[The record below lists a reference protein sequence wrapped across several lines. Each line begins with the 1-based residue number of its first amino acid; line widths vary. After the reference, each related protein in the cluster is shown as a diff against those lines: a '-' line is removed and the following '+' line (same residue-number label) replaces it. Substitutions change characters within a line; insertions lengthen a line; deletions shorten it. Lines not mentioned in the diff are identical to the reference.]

1 MGNSDFNRAFSAAVR
16 SIATRKTSVCR
27 PSRPQTDESRKN
39 ARINSALRA
48 KLRSTD
54 ILEEMGQLAEA
65 DKAAEAAKAME
76 KYGLDTELA
85 DQVSQKIIAARG
97 DDV

>member
-1 MGNSDFNRAFSAAVR
+1 MNSDFNRAFSSAVR
-16 SIATRKTSVCR
+16 SIANRRTSVCTT
-27 PSRPQTDESRKN
+27 SRPQTDDSRKN
-39 ARINSALRA
+39 APINSAIRA

-54 ILEEMGQLAEA
+54 ILEEMGRLAEA
-65 DKAAEAAKAME
+65 DKAME